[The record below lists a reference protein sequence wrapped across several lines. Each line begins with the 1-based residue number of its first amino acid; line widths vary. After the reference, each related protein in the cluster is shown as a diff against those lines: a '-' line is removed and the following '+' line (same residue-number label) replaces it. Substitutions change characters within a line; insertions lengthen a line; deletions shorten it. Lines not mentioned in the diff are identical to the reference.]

1 LLAADAYPPE
11 DGSTYLENARI
22 KARFGRS
29 AAAPHEWVLG
39 EDSGI
44 EVDALGGGPG
54 VESARWAKGREAEKL
69 LEALADEEAR
79 GARYV
84 CELVAVASDGR
95 EVRGTGVLEG
105 EIARERRGS
114 GGFGF
119 DPVFVPTGE
128 TLTVAE
134 LGDQWKTAS
143 SHRARAA
150 RALAAALQSRS

>member
-1 LLAADAYPPE
+1 M
-11 DGSTYLENARI
+11 
-22 KARFGRS
+22 
-29 AAAPHEWVLG
+29 LG

-69 LEALADEEAR
+69 L
-79 GARYV
+79 
-84 CELVAVASDGR
+84 